1 MKAIINGIEIECNS
15 SEMIELLRSLKAE
28 AQAAAKVQEEKT
40 PPETRQVLLSCPD
53 DPQEPQR
60 CCLPRPIFIEWSG
73 VPEPMHY
80 RNSKELFRD
89 ITGSLPTG
97 KFSFS
102 HGRAETPEDLVREQA
117 KNAKELADRYG
128 KKMLG
133 FARRGF
139 DGALYSVRFD
149 QNESSPLFEN
159 PTPNNNNSQGE
170 NENAE

>member
-1 MKAIINGIEIECNS
+1 M
-15 SEMIELLRSLKAE
+15 
-28 AQAAAKVQEEKT
+28 
-40 PPETRQVLLSCPD
+40 
-53 DPQEPQR
+53 
-60 CCLPRPIFIEWSG
+60 
-73 VPEPMHY
+73 
-80 RNSKELFRD
+80 
-89 ITGSLPTG
+89 PTG

-128 KKMLG
+128 KKMLS

-149 QNESSPLFEN
+149 QNEGSPLFEN
-159 PTPNNNNSQGE
+159 STPNNNNTEGE